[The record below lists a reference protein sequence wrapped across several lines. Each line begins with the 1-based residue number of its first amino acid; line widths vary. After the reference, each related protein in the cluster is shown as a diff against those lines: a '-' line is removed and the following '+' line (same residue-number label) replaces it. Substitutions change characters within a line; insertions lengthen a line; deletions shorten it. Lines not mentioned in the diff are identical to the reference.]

1 MQMIGSLAVRIRFLA
16 AAIALVML
24 TCGTRSKAWCASQN
38 LWFSSYSSG
47 VESYTTG
54 QLKKSGMPTPI
65 QLSTFSDASG
75 LAFDKSHNLW
85 VVVYDGGSEVV
96 QFTPA
101 QLKNLK
107 NDPSPTPAVVIRST
121 STFSDIIGCNF
132 DPQGNLWVVD
142 YSNDSIDEL
151 SKAQLAAG
159 SGNVTPAVV
168 ITSSDLD
175 EPNFVTF
182 DKAGNGWVDS
192 YRNSKI
198 AEFSSSQLMGSG
210 SKSATVLL
218 SDDGSGTSLDL
229 PGEIAFD
236 DKDNLWFGNFAA
248 ATVVEYAKDQLTSSG
263 NPAPTVKLSS
273 TIFLTEAPFA
283 AVFDSKGNLVIKN
296 YYNGTIAKF
305 TPKQLK
311 VSGAPVPKVSVTGAE
326 IYTSQIIFGAAN

>member
-121 STFSDIIGCNF
+121 STFSDIIGCNLPACWLTDLRCAF
-132 DPQGNLWVVD
+132 FRLLA
-142 YSNDSIDEL
+142 SNCSPRHQV
-151 SKAQLAAG
+151 SAG
-159 SGNVTPAVV
+159 SVKPQCKRVRGIHGDRLSASINRQTTRGGMLPNIPS
-168 ITSSDLD
+168 ITHAESCARPQSPQCFSD
-175 EPNFVTF
+175 
-182 DKAGNGWVDS
+182 
-192 YRNSKI
+192 
-198 AEFSSSQLMGSG
+198 
-210 SKSATVLL
+210 
-218 SDDGSGTSLDL
+218 
-229 PGEIAFD
+229 
-236 DKDNLWFGNFAA
+236 
-248 ATVVEYAKDQLTSSG
+248 
-263 NPAPTVKLSS
+263 KL
-273 TIFLTEAPFA
+273 
-283 AVFDSKGNLVIKN
+283 
-296 YYNGTIAKF
+296 
-305 TPKQLK
+305 
-311 VSGAPVPKVSVTGAE
+311 
-326 IYTSQIIFGAAN
+326 